1 MKAML
6 LAAGEGT
13 RFRPHT
19 SKVPKPALPLLN
31 VPLGFYSFDF
41 LKNAG
46 VTSLV
51 VNTYHLPE
59 QIKSIYTTQSFFPVT
74 ITEEKDHILG
84 SGGGLGYAKAHFDGE
99 EDFFHLNA
107 DEVIITRN
115 EKLFDDLKKVHLKEK
130 PICTLMVTN
139 HPEVGTK
146 FGGVWVDVKGQ
157 VIGFGK
163 VRPTEAV
170 HGFHYLGVQIL
181 NRKIFDFIPDG
192 VESNILYDAVMGAIN
207 QGHRVQVHNV
217 ECGWAETGNL
227 HDYMEATKNIL
238 RNLADQNPEYQLLKD
253 FLKKVDP
260 QSQLIKRDG
269 ALVWAH
275 AQADLS
281 RVQIKNF
288 AVIGRGSKLS
298 DCEIE
303 ASVIAEAQEI
313 SNQKILNQFIL

>member
-13 RFRPHT
+13 RFRPYT

-31 VPLGFYSFDF
+31 VPLGLYSFDF
-41 LKNAG
+41 LKSAG

-51 VNTYHLPE
+51 VNTFHLPE
-59 QIKSIYTTQSFFPVT
+59 KIKTLYSNQGFFPVT
-74 ITEEKDHILG
+74 FSEEKGHILG
-84 SGGGLGYAKAHFDGE
+84 SGGGLGNAKSHFAGE

-107 DEVIITRN
+107 DEVIITQN
-115 EKLFDDLKKVHLKEK
+115 ERLFDDLKKSHLKEK
-130 PICTLMVTN
+130 AICTLMVTN

-146 FGGVWVDVKGQ
+146 FGGIWVNVAGE

-163 VRPTEAV
+163 TRPADAV

-181 NRKIFDFIPDG
+181 NKKIFDYIPDG
-192 VESNILYDAVMGAIN
+192 VESNILYDVVMAAIR
-207 QGHRVQVHNV
+207 QGHKVCVHKV

-227 HDYMEATKNIL
+227 HDYMEATENILKNIA
-238 RNLADQNPEYQLLKD
+238 NQNPDYNLLKE
-253 FLKKVDP
+253 FLRKVDP
-260 QSQLIKRDG
+260 QSQLIKKDG
-269 ALVWAH
+269 SLAWIH

-313 SNQKILNQFIL
+313 SGQKISNQFIL